1 MHKYWKQIAAGSLA
15 VMLATP
21 VPIQAAIKKSIYVG
35 DVVSITAADLGL
47 DISLKRK
54 KKKCT
59 QLVPAVIV
67 DIERVSYT
75 STDGI
80 GMTSWFPIYEYWY
93 QGNRIQKRA
102 LTGTSNQDF
111 YIGQKVKLY
120 LNPFNPNEFYCPEE
134 KRGFLIGVF
143 YAVGSLVFLL
153 AIIFGIITTLLQ
165 VS

>member
-1 MHKYWKQIAAGSLA
+1 MENNWILFA
-15 VMLATP
+15 
-21 VPIQAAIKKSIYVG
+21 IQFGMGVIGFIFLGTAI
-35 DVVSITAADLGL
+35 GL

-93 QGNRIQKRA
+93 QGRGIPSWI
-102 LTGTSNQDF
+102 TGQSA
-111 YIGQKVKLY
+111 IKLDTEQSS
-120 LNPFNPNEFYCPEE
+120 FME
-134 KRGFLIGVF
+134 KK
-143 YAVGSLVFLL
+143 
-153 AIIFGIITTLLQ
+153 
-165 VS
+165 

>member
-1 MHKYWKQIAAGSLA
+1 MENNWILCA
-15 VMLATP
+15 
-21 VPIQAAIKKSIYVG
+21 IQFGMGVIGFIFLGTAI
-35 DVVSITAADLGL
+35 GL

-120 LNPFNPNEFYCPEE
+120 LNPFNPNEFY
-134 KRGFLIGVF
+134 
-143 YAVGSLVFLL
+143 
-153 AIIFGIITTLLQ
+153 
-165 VS
+165 

>member
-1 MHKYWKQIAAGSLA
+1 MENNWILFA
-15 VMLATP
+15 
-21 VPIQAAIKKSIYVG
+21 IQFGMGVIGFIFLGTAI
-35 DVVSITAADLGL
+35 GL

-153 AIIFGIITTLLQ
+153 AIILESLQ
-165 VS
+165 RYCRYHKRKIRCRA